1 MLWGML
7 GASIPIIIHMTN
19 RTRAKRTPF
28 AALDFLLLSDKR
40 LARKLKLKQLLVLA
54 LRTLLLAAIPFAL
67 SKPYIDHPQE
77 GTVNVASPGSVV
89 IIIDNTLSM
98 QALEKDESLFERG
111 MQRAQALVERAGPQ
125 TNLAIITVARPVRVL
140 TGDLTYDRGELQLAL
155 EKIRVMQSVGDMGL
169 ALREAER
176 ILASSELSRR
186 QVVVISDQAKHAWK
200 AVKTP
205 WALKETPQAI
215 AEDLGLETP
224 LSNVSIVSVQ
234 VSGNPHDGAGAI
246 SAAVKLMNHSSK
258 NRQVVVRLQL
268 GSKDLSQT
276 LELAAKGQT
285 TATFSHRMEALG
297 HVRGLAVLETSD
309 ALSADNRYYFTI
321 DLGSTLDVLVVNG
334 APRDERYLDELFFLK
349 PALHPTDDSIRTQVI
364 TSDELGSSPLDGVDV
379 VFLANVGGLT
389 PKQRLELRRYV
400 EGGGGLFV
408 AVGDQFTERSAK
420 TYEDLL
426 PAPIRSFKQV
436 VRRESPS
443 AEARAL
449 RIATV
454 DGDHPLMADF
464 ARMRNASLFRSLVY
478 EYVLVRGVD
487 GDASSILARYS
498 NGTPALM
505 ESKLGLGKI
514 LMLTTT
520 IDRDWSDLAL
530 RSSFLPLVQSA
541 CLYLSG
547 RLGQLNQAQGLVGER
562 VTLRA
567 PPGDG
572 GLVVERPDGDALSVS
587 MDGKGLVRFDSTSLA
602 GHYVLKR
609 EQDSD
614 RSVWFSVNAD
624 RSESELAK
632 ADLEVIAE
640 LLMRPGEA
648 DAPRG
653 KIEAKPGS
661 KAPDPFRSDLWPIV
675 LVALFGLLLAE
686 TWVVIRGVR

>member
-67 SKPYIDHPQE
+67 SKPYIDHPQQ

-89 IIIDNTLSM
+89 LVIDNTLSM
-98 QALEKDESLFERG
+98 QATEKDESLFERG
-111 MQRAQALVERAGPQ
+111 MQRAQALVDRAGPQ
-125 TNLAIITVARPVRVL
+125 TNLAIVTVARPVQVL

-155 EKIRVMQSVGDMGL
+155 ENIRAMQSVGDMGQ

-176 ILASSELSRR
+176 MLAASELSRR
-186 QVVVISDQAKHAWK
+186 QVVVISDQTEHVWQS
-200 AVKTP
+200 VKTP
-205 WALKETPQAI
+205 WALKETPKAVAQSM
-215 AEDLGLETP
+215 GLDAP
-224 LSNVSIVSVQ
+224 LSNVSIADVQ
-234 VSGNPHDGAGAI
+234 VTGNPNDGAGSI
-246 SAAVKLMNHSSK
+246 SAAVKLMHHGK
-258 NRQVVVRLQL
+258 DERTVIVRLQL
-268 GSKDLSQT
+268 GPKNLSQSVK
-276 LELAAKGQT
+276 LAPNEVT
-285 TATFSHRMEALG
+285 TANFSHRMEGLG
-297 HVRGLAVLETSD
+297 VVRGLAVLETND
-309 ALSADNRYYFTI
+309 ALSVDNRYYFTI
-321 DLGSTLDVLVVNG
+321 DLGSTLSVLVVNG

-349 PALHPTDDSIRTQVI
+349 PALHPADDSIRTQVV
-364 TSDELGSSPLDGVDV
+364 TSDDLGSSPLDGFDV
-379 VFLANVGGLT
+379 IFLANVGGLT

-420 TYEDLL
+420 TYGDLL
-426 PAPIRSFKQV
+426 PAPIRSFKEV

-449 RIATV
+449 RLATV

-478 EYVLVRGVD
+478 EYVLVRG
-487 GDASSILARYS
+487 GDVEASSILARYS

-505 ESKLGLGKI
+505 ESKLGLGKV

-530 RSSFLPLVQSA
+530 RSSFLPLMQSA

-547 RLGQLNQAQGLVGER
+547 GLGELAQAHGLVGER

-567 PPGDG
+567 PPGEG
-572 GLVVERPDGDALSVS
+572 GLVVERPDGDTLSVS
-587 MDGKGLVRFDSTSLA
+587 ADSKGLVRFTKTSLA
-602 GHYVLKR
+602 GHYELKR
-609 EQDSD
+609 EQDGD
-614 RSVWFSVNAD
+614 RRASFSINVD
-624 RSESELAK
+624 RSESDLTQ
-632 ADLEVIAE
+632 ADLDVVAEVLA
-640 LLMRPGEA
+640 RPGEA

-653 KIEAKPGS
+653 KVEAKPGS
-661 KAPDPFRSDLWPIV
+661 KAPDPFRSDLWPMV